1 MLKTDLN
8 HIKMIKNNFKILSE
22 ETNRILE
29 LNSKLNKR
37 ISLNESTT
45 RDLTVTVKGDK
56 GELIAGAIVYD
67 TDNSNAVNGA
77 TDANGNVVLQNFS
90 GDTITIAFLG
100 FATQIVTV
108 DNSKTS
114 IEVVLKQ
121 DAQLN
126 TVDII
131 YTKPAKILV
140 IDSTSKK
147 PMENV
152 KIILIKKI
160 DDKDK
165 YEGDGEKVEIY
176 TGEDGTFIFEYDLYE
191 TSVTVSTKY
200 GKQSF
205 NLKRKEG
212 ETIESS
218 DKIFKTIEFERYIQ
232 VKLQLKDSQTDE
244 LIPITKDVLD
254 NIKIKIDDSTAFN
267 SNANINEKLTEV
279 DGDEIILDFSPLYIS
294 DSTKL
299 IVKLD
304 GYSASSVPLTS
315 KPTGPIVVTLTDE
328 VEEPERIKL
337 PKGIRLGDVYESK
350 TLYDVMRKYLGLC
363 GEKYQEY

>member
-1 MLKTDLN
+1 
-8 HIKMIKNNFKILSE
+8 MIKNNFKILSE

-45 RDLTVTVKGDK
+45 RDLTVTVKDK
-56 GELIAGAIVYD
+56 DGTTILGAQVYD
-67 TDNSNAVNGA
+67 PDNSGTVNGV
-77 TDANGNVVLQNFS
+77 TETNGKVILKNFS
-90 GDTITIAFLG
+90 GTKIAVAFVG
-100 FATQIVTV
+100 YE
-108 DNSKTS
+108 TS
-114 IEVVLKQ
+114 IIDIQNSQNSVEVILKR
-121 DAQLN
+121 DAQLK
-126 TVDII
+126 TVDIK

-147 PMENV
+147 PMEKV

-212 ETIESS
+212 ETIES

-267 SNANINEKLTEV
+267 SNADINEKLTEV

-315 KPTGPIVVTLTDE
+315 KPKGPIVVTLTK
-328 VEEPERIKL
+328 EPEPVETAKL
-337 PKGIRLGDVYESK
+337 PKGIKLGMVYESEE
-350 TLYDVMRKYLGLC
+350 LYDVMQRWLGLC
-363 GEKYQEY
+363 GTQYWEK

>member
-29 LNSKLNKR
+29 LNSKINKR
-37 ISLNESTT
+37 IFLNESTP
-45 RDLTVTVKGDK
+45 RNLTVTVKGDK
-56 GELIAGAIVYD
+56 GELIVGAVVYD

-121 DAQLN
+121 NAQLN
-126 TVDII
+126 TVNII
-131 YTKPAKILV
+131 STRPAKILV

-147 PMENV
+147 PMEKV

-160 DDKDK
+160 DDKDN

-176 TGEDGTFIFEYDLYE
+176 TGEDGTFIFDYDLYE

-205 NLKRKEG
+205 NLERKEG
-212 ETIESS
+212 ETIES

-267 SNANINEKLTEV
+267 SNADINEKLTEV
-279 DGDEIILDFSPLYIS
+279 DGDEIILDFSLLYIS

-315 KPTGPIVVTLTDE
+315 KPTGPIIVTLTAE

-337 PKGIRLGDVYESK
+337 PKGVRLGDVYESK